1 MATKRSNTKRSHS
14 KRGKTLSFISQ
25 VKSLQ
30 SCVRQDL
37 TKLAKCYPKVLTDV
51 DRAIKNVTMA
61 LKKAKTNTIGKKKT
75 VRSKLAVGKA
85 RSTAMS
91 LQKQLT
97 GLRSEKLA
105 IQASMRKFSGQ
116 RNALQQLEKAWP
128 KAVKVRGSKSRRSM
142 SSKRKAGTRK
152 LARGGLRSGI
162 MSASSSGHHAW
173 ALQ

>member
-1 MATKRSNTKRSHS
+1 MATKRSSLKRSHS
-14 KRGKTLSFISQ
+14 KRVKNLSFISQ

-51 DRAIKNVTMA
+51 DRAIKNVTLA
-61 LKKAKTNTIGKKKT
+61 LKKAKTNTTGKHKT
-75 VRSKLAVGKA
+75 VRNKLAVARA
-85 RSTAMS
+85 RSTAMG
-91 LQKQLT
+91 LQKQLN

-105 IQASMRKFSGQ
+105 IQVSMRKFSGQ

-128 KAVKVRGSKSRRSM
+128 KTLKVSGSKSRRTM

-152 LARGGLRSGI
+152 LARGGLRSGAV
-162 MSASSSGHHAW
+162 SALSSGHHAW
-173 ALQ
+173 SM